1 MTWKMGLPMEQE
13 EALGRKLRG
22 QKEEP
27 NRKPTCATTVLGLGM
42 AAQVGTPAAK
52 ERKLHLPTYPYNWPP
67 FLTSQWV
74 PLPSLGICVVGVP
87 FTLGNA
93 APIGGDRQ
101 GGC

>member
-27 NRKPTCATTVLGLGM
+27 NSKPTCATTVLGLGM

-67 FLTSQWV
+67 FLTSQWELAV
-74 PLPSLGICVVGVP
+74 TMGYKVQRHLPPVGGVRPLSFYNL
-87 FTLGNA
+87 F
-93 APIGGDRQ
+93 R
-101 GGC
+101 